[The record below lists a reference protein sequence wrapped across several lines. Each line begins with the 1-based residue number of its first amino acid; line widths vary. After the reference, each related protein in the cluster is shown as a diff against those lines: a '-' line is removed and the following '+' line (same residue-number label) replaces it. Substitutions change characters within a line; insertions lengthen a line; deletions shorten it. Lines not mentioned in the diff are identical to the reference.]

1 MKHYLKNV
9 LKSVLVFPQLKKKVR
24 ERENFLENLNP
35 DQFFTF
41 LLNWWFKLRKFIVTP
56 RGGVYSFQCL
66 QTVKVQNT
74 VGGKKS

>member
-1 MKHYLKNV
+1 MQHYLKNV

-56 RGGVYSFQCL
+56 GRLLLSMFANSKS
-66 QTVKVQNT
+66 VKHSW
-74 VGGKKS
+74 G

>member
-56 RGGVYSFQCL
+56 GRLLLSMFANSKSVKYSW
-66 QTVKVQNT
+66 
-74 VGGKKS
+74 G